1 MLGEK
6 FGMETSEEIA
16 AVMEANRRLE
26 LGRKTLAFVKRAMQ
40 DPAIRDRIQA
50 RAAQIRRESA
60 GGSEVST

>member
-1 MLGEK
+1 MAGEEYRTE
-6 FGMETSEEIA
+6 FSAEIA
-16 AVMEANRRLE
+16 AVMEASRRLE

-40 DPAIRDRIQA
+40 DPVIRDRIQA